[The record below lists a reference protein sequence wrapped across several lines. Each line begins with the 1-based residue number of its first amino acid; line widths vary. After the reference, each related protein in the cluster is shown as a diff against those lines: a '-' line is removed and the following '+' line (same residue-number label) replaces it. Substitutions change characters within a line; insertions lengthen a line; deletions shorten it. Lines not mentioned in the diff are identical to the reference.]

1 MRVQP
6 KFRRIDRLNEAH
18 PDELIEIFAKA
29 TNGFVIKRYLVKFR
43 RQGNTL
49 YVDFYNK
56 NGDAIR
62 ESWGWGTKRY
72 NIDTRNIPN
81 ALDSD
86 KFKAH
91 GCMHYL
97 KKEEAYG
104 DAIKLLKDRKQNIN
118 KAIVDLQYAL
128 NAVENEQSI

>member
-6 KFRRIDRLNEAH
+6 KFGRIDRLNDAH

-29 TNGFVIKRYLVKFR
+29 MNGFVIKRYLVKFR

-62 ESWGWGTKRY
+62 EDWGWRTKRY

-81 ALDSD
+81 GLNSD
-86 KFKAH
+86 KFRAN
-91 GCMHYL
+91 GYMHYL

-104 DAIKLLKDRKQNIN
+104 DAIKLLKDRKQGIN

-128 NAVENEQSI
+128 YSVE